1 MPCCRQELV
10 QIKGRKF
17 QVSVLVETVTAEL
30 YGLVKELKIT
40 PFRVDKTIMYEQGNW
55 ITIVVGAISLSIL
68 TVVCSKWELH
78 HAVLLVWHFII

>member
-40 PFRVDKTIMYEQGNW
+40 PFRVDKTIMYEQGN
-55 ITIVVGAISLSIL
+55 
-68 TVVCSKWELH
+68 
-78 HAVLLVWHFII
+78 